1 MGSVVRVIDAV
12 NFYIGR
18 AVMWL
23 AVLLAIVQFT
33 VVILRY
39 VFAIG
44 SIPMQESIWYM
55 SAILFM
61 TGAGFAHLTDSHVRV
76 DILYR
81 EARPRTKALVDL
93 VGTVFFLLPVAVAT
107 LYLSWSYVLNSW
119 RVFEGSAETSGIQGI
134 FLLKTFIWV
143 FAVLVGLQGIAV
155 ALRAIRF
162 LRGDVEAYSPAG
174 RSGGAT
180 G

>member
-1 MGSVVRVIDAV
+1 MSSVIRIIDAI
-12 NFYIGR
+12 NYRIGR

-23 AVLLAIVQFT
+23 AVLLAVVQFT

-44 SIPMQESIWYM
+44 FIPMQESIWYM
-55 SAILFM
+55 SGILFM
-61 TGAGFAHLTDSHVRV
+61 TGAGFTLLADGHVRV
-76 DILYR
+76 DVFYR
-81 EARPRTKALVDL
+81 EARSRTKAWIDL
-93 VGTVFFLLPVAVAT
+93 VGTLIFLLPVCIAT
-107 LYLSWSYVLNSW
+107 LWLSWSYVLNSW

-155 ALRAIRF
+155 ALRALRF
-162 LRGDVEAYSPAG
+162 LRGETETYDPAG
-174 RSGGAT
+174 ISGGAT